1 MTPSPRRQRACL
13 ARRAIPA
20 NGATVRS
27 RLARLIPRPG
37 MSIVPS
43 EAGAL
48 RRPSARRP
56 SRRSPRV
63 VWWDSTGSFR
73 SPGRSMR
80 CVPVARHEKLS
91 RASRLQGSPPPR
103 ITYRSPLA
111 DSRVF
116 SSPTQQLP
124 HKVKARKEIAAWPLK
139 VKLGAEYDLIA
150 KKFSGHADC
159 HDSLLGGELSFDVL
173 HSNVEYTKRFDLGDV
188 SSIGIRAR
196 CDLSNLGSHSGSRT
210 RMDRWD
216 ASFGFTIEP
225 KQSRGPLGANTRVSN
240 TRGSGYD
247 VVTEVSLF

>member
-1 MTPSPRRQRACL
+1 
-13 ARRAIPA
+13 
-20 NGATVRS
+20 
-27 RLARLIPRPG
+27 
-37 MSIVPS
+37 
-43 EAGAL
+43 
-48 RRPSARRP
+48 
-56 SRRSPRV
+56 
-63 VWWDSTGSFR
+63 
-73 SPGRSMR
+73 
-80 CVPVARHEKLS
+80 
-91 RASRLQGSPPPR
+91 
-103 ITYRSPLA
+103 
-111 DSRVF
+111 
-116 SSPTQQLP
+116 
-124 HKVKARKEIAAWPLK
+124 VKARKEIAAWPLK

-225 KQSRGPLGANTRVSN
+225 RQSRGPLGANTRVSN

-247 VVTEVSLF
+247 VVTEVLVSKLVSAEVCGHLTLPLPRAEFHAHTGGGGRLTVGEGGLGMHVAQINAVIDL

>member
-1 MTPSPRRQRACL
+1 MPREKGDSRERSDRAVATRAPDPPAGDEHRTVRGRGASTSVGEAPIAAFSAGRLVGLDGLISLSWALDAVRAC
-13 ARRAIPA
+13 A
-20 NGATVRS
+20 
-27 RLARLIPRPG
+27 
-37 MSIVPS
+37 
-43 EAGAL
+43 
-48 RRPSARRP
+48 
-56 SRRSPRV
+56 
-63 VWWDSTGSFR
+63 STRKF
-73 SPGRSMR
+73 
-80 CVPVARHEKLS
+80 S

-196 CDLSNLGSHSGSRT
+196 CDLSNLGSGSRRT
-210 RMDRWD
+210 SDRWD

>member
-1 MTPSPRRQRACL
+1 MPREKDDSRERSDRAV
-13 ARRAIPA
+13 ATRAPDPPA
-20 NGATVRS
+20 GDEHRTV
-27 RLARLIPRPG
+27 
-37 MSIVPS
+37 
-43 EAGAL
+43 
-48 RRPSARRP
+48 
-56 SRRSPRV
+56 
-63 VWWDSTGSFR
+63 
-73 SPGRSMR
+73 PGRGASTSVGEAPIAAFSAGR
-80 CVPVARHEKLS
+80 LVGLDGLISLS
-91 RASRLQGSPPPR
+91 WALDAVRAHASIRKALPRLSPPR
-103 ITYRSPLA
+103 IAPAKDHLSFSVA

-196 CDLSNLGSHSGSRT
+196 CDLSNLGSHSGTRT
-210 RMDRWD
+210 RMDRCD

-225 KQSRGPLGANTRVSN
+225 KQSRGPLGANTPVSN

>member
-1 MTPSPRRQRACL
+1 
-13 ARRAIPA
+13 
-20 NGATVRS
+20 
-27 RLARLIPRPG
+27 
-37 MSIVPS
+37 
-43 EAGAL
+43 
-48 RRPSARRP
+48 
-56 SRRSPRV
+56 
-63 VWWDSTGSFR
+63 
-73 SPGRSMR
+73 
-80 CVPVARHEKLS
+80 
-91 RASRLQGSPPPR
+91 
-103 ITYRSPLA
+103 
-111 DSRVF
+111 
-116 SSPTQQLP
+116 
-124 HKVKARKEIAAWPLK
+124 VKARKEIAAWPLK

-159 HDSLLGGELSFDVL
+159 HDSLLGGELSFDV
-173 HSNVEYTKRFDLGDV
+173 RDV

>member
-1 MTPSPRRQRACL
+1 MGLDGLISLSWALDAVRARASTRKALPRLSPPCESS
-13 ARRAIPA
+13 PPV
-20 NGATVRS
+20 TH
-27 RLARLIPRPG
+27 
-37 MSIVPS
+37 
-43 EAGAL
+43 
-48 RRPSARRP
+48 
-56 SRRSPRV
+56 RSP
-63 VWWDSTGSFR
+63 
-73 SPGRSMR
+73 
-80 CVPVARHEKLS
+80 
-91 RASRLQGSPPPR
+91 
-103 ITYRSPLA
+103 IA

-116 SSPTQQLP
+116 SSPPQQLP

-196 CDLSNLGSHSGSRT
+196 CDLSNLGSGSRRT
-210 RMDRWD
+210 SDRWD

-247 VVTEVSLF
+247 VVTEVPVSKLVSAEVCGHLTLPLPRAEFHAHTGGGGRLTVGEGGLGMHVAQINAVIDL